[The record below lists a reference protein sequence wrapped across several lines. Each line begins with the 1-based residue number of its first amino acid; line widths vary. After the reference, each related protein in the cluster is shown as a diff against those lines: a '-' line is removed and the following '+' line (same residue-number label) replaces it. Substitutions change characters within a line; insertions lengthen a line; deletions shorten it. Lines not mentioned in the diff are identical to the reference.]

1 MKKLIISVLAAMSLT
16 ANAQELKVQPEFWY
30 SGFKDDNLQL
40 LVYGDNVSRCHAT
53 VTANGTRLLGEER
66 VANKNYLF
74 LDLKVGG
81 AESFEILLQDTTVK
95 KRRHKI
101 VYEIKNRTP
110 RSRGFSDKDLLYMLM
125 PDRFANGDPN
135 NDNMP
140 NMLEKADNS
149 NPDGRHG
156 GDLKGIS
163 DHVDYLKNLGV
174 TGVWINP
181 LLENNMPAYSY
192 HGYAITDFYKVDAR
206 YGTNAD
212 YKALADRFHE
222 NGIKLIMDM
231 IFNHCGS
238 NNFLFKDLPDSS
250 WVHQWPEFTR
260 SNYRGTVCFDPHASE
275 SDTKQ
280 MLDGWFDST
289 MPDFNQGNPFLL
301 KYLIQNSLWWVEYLG
316 LDAIRMD
323 TYPYNDK
330 MAMRTW
336 CDALHR
342 EYSDISLLGEVWL
355 NENPFVTYF
364 CNDVKNLDGFTSGL
378 DHVTD
383 FPLTFTLNKAFNE
396 SEGWETGMARI
407 YNHFV
412 SDYLLPHPEKNLVFI
427 DNHDLNRIATDVKG
441 NIGKL
446 KNIFTIIFTTR
457 GIPCMYYGDEVL
469 MESPKDGDGWKRQ
482 NMYGGWQG
490 DSKNAF
496 TGANLTNKEKDF
508 YNFIKTLANFRK
520 TSTAFSGKMVHFIP
534 QDGVY
539 VYFRINGGDKV
550 MVVINST
557 NSDKTLDMSRFAE
570 CLKGVRTMSNVL
582 TGGAAMSLPNTIKA
596 EKNSPQVWVLK

>member
-1 MKKLIISVLAAMSLT
+1 MSLT

-330 MAMRTW
+330 MAMRAW

-427 DNHDLNRIATDVKG
+427 DNHDLNRITTDVKG
-441 NIGKL
+441 DVGKV
-446 KNIFTIIFTTR
+446 KNIYTIVLTTR

-496 TGANLTNKEKDF
+496 TGANLTNREKDF

-570 CLKGVRTMSNVL
+570 CLKGVNSMENIFTNEITLKMP
-582 TGGAAMSLPNTIKA
+582 ATISVP
-596 EKNSPQVWVLK
+596 KNSPQVWKLNGYEVKMEMSE

>member
-1 MKKLIISVLAAMSLT
+1 
-16 ANAQELKVQPEFWY
+16 
-30 SGFKDDNLQL
+30 
-40 LVYGDNVSRCHAT
+40 
-53 VTANGTRLLGEER
+53 
-66 VANKNYLF
+66 
-74 LDLKVGG
+74 
-81 AESFEILLQDTTVK
+81 
-95 KRRHKI
+95 
-101 VYEIKNRTP
+101 
-110 RSRGFSDKDLLYMLM
+110 
-125 PDRFANGDPN
+125 
-135 NDNMP
+135 
-140 NMLEKADNS
+140 
-149 NPDGRHG
+149 
-156 GDLKGIS
+156 
-163 DHVDYLKNLGV
+163 LKNLGV

-330 MAMRTW
+330 MAMRAW

-441 NIGKL
+441 DIGKL

-496 TGANLTNKEKDF
+496 TGANLTNREKDF

-570 CLKGVRTMSNVL
+570 CLKGVRTMENIFTNEITL
-582 TGGAAMSLPNTIKA
+582 KMPATISVP
-596 EKNSPQVWVLK
+596 KNSPQVWKLNGYEVKMEMSE